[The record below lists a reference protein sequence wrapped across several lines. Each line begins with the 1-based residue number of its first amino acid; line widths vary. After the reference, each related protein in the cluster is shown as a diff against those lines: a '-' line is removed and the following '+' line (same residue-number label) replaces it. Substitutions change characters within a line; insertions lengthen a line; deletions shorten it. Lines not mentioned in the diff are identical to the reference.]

1 MNLKDVL
8 RKGDPAADDPGLS
21 QEEIQAMRRTVL
33 TAVPEPRRRGWLVPV
48 AAAAVLILAVLVGL
62 SLWRQPAPPSQ
73 VASKGRVEVPSPA
86 QRGRVGEGSSS
97 PAPKRPLPFPPPRQG
112 AGEGA
117 SRPTPDV
124 KVVRVH
130 PGRRRPLH
138 RNGGEGRGEGGR
150 DQIALAETHQIQFS
164 TPGGTRVI
172 WVLHPAGSEQG
183 DTR

>member
-21 QEEIQAMRRTVL
+21 PEEIQAMRRTVL
-33 TAVPEPRRRGWLVPV
+33 AAVPESRRRAWLIPV
-48 AAAAVLILAVLVGL
+48 ATAAVLILAAILGL
-62 SLWRQPAPPSQ
+62 SLWRQPAQPTRLASEERA
-73 VASKGRVEVPSPA
+73 VAPSPA

-97 PAPKRPLPFPPPRQG
+97 PTPKRPLPFPPPRQG

-117 SRPTPDV
+117 TSHPDREE

-130 PGRRRPLH
+130 PRP
-138 RNGGEGRGEGGR
+138 RPAPVPKPEPVEQART
-150 DQIALAETHQIQFS
+150 ETPQQQIQFS

-172 WVLHPAGSEQG
+172 WVLDRTAE
-183 DTR
+183 